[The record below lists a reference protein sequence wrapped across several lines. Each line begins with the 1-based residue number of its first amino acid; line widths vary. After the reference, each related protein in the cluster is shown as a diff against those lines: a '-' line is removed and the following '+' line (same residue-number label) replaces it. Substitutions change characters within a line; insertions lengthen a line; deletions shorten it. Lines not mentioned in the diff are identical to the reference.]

1 MRYFKRAAIV
11 AFMLACGYWA
21 GDGDYEEA
29 KRAEATYKADFCS
42 GVIPDYQNKG
52 IKCEDNN

>member
-1 MRYFKRAAIV
+1 MKYFKRAAVV
-11 AFMLACGYWA
+11 AFVLACVYWA

-29 KRAEATYKADFCS
+29 KRAEATYKADFCA

-52 IKCEDNN
+52 IK